1 MSLDA
6 GNRSDSWL
14 GVTTDPA
21 IMNKSYWY
29 RVEVV
34 VLGATLFHSGHQ
46 FGLFENAEMVHDS
59 ISGHPGEVG
68 AQLAE
73 GLTILLEQFVK
84 QQSSAG
90 VAYGSEYLIHAVHY
104 M

>member
-21 IMNKSYWY
+21 IMDQSYWY

-34 VLGATLFHSGHQ
+34 EFGSALFNGGHQ
-46 FGLFENAEMVHDS
+46 FRLLENAEMVHDS

-68 AQLAE
+68 TQLAQR
-73 GLTILLEQFVK
+73 LTILLKQFVK

-90 VAYGSEYLIHAVHY
+90 VAYGPEHLIHAVHY

>member
-21 IMNKSYWY
+21 IMNQSYWY
-29 RVEVV
+29 RIEVV
-34 VLGATLFHSGHQ
+34 ELGSTLLEGGHHSGV
-46 FGLFENAEMVHDS
+46 LENAEMVHDA

-68 AQLAE
+68 AQLAQR
-73 GLTILLEQFVK
+73 LTILLKQFVE

-90 VAYGSEYLIHAVHY
+90 VTYCPEYLIHAVHY